1 MARRRTLAPALVTAL
16 LVVLGIVIGLPVN
29 VVSDYL
35 PDHVT
40 ANRPAWIAGLA
51 GAVVLIV
58 ALTLLLPTL
67 SERRA
72 RVPSFRVPP
81 RDPEWVNR
89 RELAMIM
96 AALRRGSAP
105 VGLTAGIVG
114 AGGFGKTSLA
124 AEICHRREARRRFKG
139 GIVWVTLGR
148 DRSGAEL
155 ASLINDVV
163 AHLDGE
169 RPEFGDP
176 EQAGHRLVEVLDGR
190 RPVLLVI
197 DDVWSAAQLAP
208 FLPAAAHAQLLVTT
222 RRPSIVRGT
231 TIEVDEMSPQAATRL
246 LTRDLPDVRA
256 DLVRDLLRATG
267 RWPLLLAVVNAR
279 LRKQRARGADVDRAA
294 EEALQRL
301 RANGPAA
308 FDLTVTDER
317 AQAVRATVDYSLD
330 LLTGEERARFAD
342 LGVLPEDTD
351 VPVDAVALL
360 WGCPKPEAE
369 RLCEKLHE
377 LALLALHWAAGSMA
391 VVTLHDVIR
400 GYLRSAAGSTALVMA
415 GRRLI
420 TRARALAPG
429 GWWNLPPGEPYLWDN
444 LAFHLKEAGLRDE
457 VNDLVSD
464 VRWLVPRTARSGPA
478 AAVADL
484 AHASSPP
491 ARQIAGMLSGFGHL
505 LTSSSD
511 LLTRLSAV
519 PGRQAPVASYAEQA
533 GVSFL
538 PARRP
543 LPEGDSAN
551 LRRLLPGHPKG
562 VAALAIAPDGSW
574 LASGESSGP
583 KSNANYSD
591 AVGVVRLWNSDGD
604 LQAVLDG
611 HPGGVSALAIAPDS
625 TFLVTGD
632 GNGFDVISMEHG
644 VGAARLWT
652 PEGDRIASLD
662 GHHDM
667 VTAIA
672 IAPDSG
678 WLATGDH
685 SPTVRIWS
693 RRGRLL
699 ATYDGATFGWI
710 SALAISPDGTWLA
723 AGSGSRVT
731 ILDPGGIPIA
741 FLDHPSDGEVT
752 TLVISPDGSWLAMG
766 DDRGA
771 VRVLDSRFTALSG
784 AFAFDSRCRCLAI
797 SPDSSWLVAGSDAGQ
812 IHIQDRNGHVRNAI
826 DGHDAAVT
834 ALAIAPD
841 GTWLA
846 SGDATGEVRLW
857 QSDGSPRARL
867 SGHTGWLSGLAIASD
882 GTWLA
887 SASSGNSAARLWD
900 SAPDV
905 LVETPHETGPVTA
918 LAAAANGS
926 WFVVGDDRGRVRV
939 WDADGSRRAEVSVVP
954 TRVSAIA
961 VAPDG
966 AWFATAPSFEDVRL
980 WNAHGEPRA
989 RLSGSD
995 GTSALAIAP
1004 DGSWLVTGGGR
1015 GEVRLWGCGGEPRR
1029 TMTIPHV
1036 EEWILALAIAPDG
1049 TWFATAAGNRI
1060 QIWDADGTFRFDRYC
1075 SPLWRV
1081 SALTIPPD
1089 GTWLATGDGRQV
1101 VVWDRAGEQRS
1112 TFGGS
1117 PDGGPIKM
1125 AISPD
1130 GARLATGDVDG
1141 VVRVWDPDGHEQGR
1155 PSAHRGRVGAV
1166 AFSPDGAWL
1175 ATGGQDGI
1183 IKLWNGSDEVTF
1195 QTAERITSLAW
1206 LADASTLC
1214 AAGPQ
1219 GLYVLDRPHPAAA
1232 RATPPVIG

>member
-16 LVVLGIVIGLPVN
+16 LVVLGILIGLPVN

-35 PDHVT
+35 PDEVT

-81 RDPEWVNR
+81 RDPEWVDR
-89 RELAMIM
+89 PELAMIT

-139 GIVWVTLGR
+139 GIIWVTLGR
-148 DRSGAEL
+148 DRTGAEL

-176 EQAGHRLVEVLDGR
+176 EQAGHRLAEALDGR
-190 RPVLLVI
+190 KPVLLVI
-197 DDVWSAAQLAP
+197 DDVWNAAQLGP

-231 TIEVDEMSPQAATRL
+231 TIEVDEMSPQAATHL
-246 LTRDLPDVRA
+246 LTRDLPDMRA

-267 RWPLLLAVVNAR
+267 RWPLLLAIVNAR
-279 LRKQRARGADVDRAA
+279 LRKQRAGGAVVDTAA
-294 EEALQRL
+294 EEALRRL
-301 RANGPAA
+301 RANGPAT

-317 AQAVRATVDYSLD
+317 AQVVSATVGYSLD
-330 LLTGEERARFAD
+330 LLTGEEQARFAD

-360 WGCPKPEAE
+360 WGCPKAEAE
-369 RLCEKLHE
+369 RLCEKLYE
-377 LALLALHWAAGSMA
+377 LGLLTLHWAAGSMA

-429 GWWNLPPGEPYLWDN
+429 GWWNLPPDEPYLWDN
-444 LAFHLKEAGLRDE
+444 LAFHFEEAGLHDE

-464 VRWLVPRTARSGPA
+464 VRWLVPRTARSGTA
-478 AAVADL
+478 AAAADL
-484 AHASSPP
+484 AHASSPT
-491 ARQIAGMLSGFGHL
+491 ARRIAGMLSAFGHL
-505 LTSSSD
+505 LTSSAD
-511 LLTRLSAV
+511 LLTRLSAI
-519 PGRQAPVASYAEQA
+519 PGRQSPVASYAEQA
-533 GVSFL
+533 EVPFL
-538 PARRP
+538 PARWP

-574 LASGESSGP
+574 LATGESSGP

-591 AVGVVRLWNSDGD
+591 AVGIVRLWNSDGD
-604 LQAVLDG
+604 LQATLDG

-632 GNGFDVISMEHG
+632 GNGFDAISMEHT
-644 VGAARLWT
+644 VGTARLWT
-652 PEGDRIASLD
+652 PEGDRIAFLD

-672 IAPDSG
+672 IAPDSS

-685 SPTVRIWS
+685 SATVRIWN

-699 ATYDGATFGWI
+699 ATYHSDIRVSWI
-710 SALAISPDGTWLA
+710 SALAIAPDGTWLA
-723 AGSGSRVT
+723 AGYGSRVT
-731 ILDPGGIPIA
+731 ILHPGGIPIA
-741 FLDHPSDGEVT
+741 LLHPGDGQVT
-752 TLVISPDGSWLAMG
+752 TLVISPDGSWLAVG

-771 VRVLDSRFTALSG
+771 VHVLDSHFTALPSAFTLPSG
-784 AFAFDSRCRCLAI
+784 CRCLAI
-797 SPDSSWLVAGSDAGQ
+797 SPDSSWLAAGSDAGE
-812 IHIQDRNGHVRNAI
+812 IHIQDRDGHVRGVI

-834 ALAIAPD
+834 TLAIAPD

-846 SGDATGEVRLW
+846 GGDAAGKVRLW
-857 QSDGSPRARL
+857 QSDGSPRATL
-867 SGHTGWLSGLAIASD
+867 SGHTGWMSGLAIASD

-887 SASSGNSAARLWD
+887 SASSGNNAARLWD

-905 LVETPHETGPVTA
+905 LVETPRETGPVTA
-918 LAAAANGS
+918 LAAAANGP
-926 WFVVGDDRGRVRV
+926 WFVVGDDRGRARV
-939 WDADGSRRAEVSVVP
+939 WDADGNRRAEVSALP
-954 TRVSAIA
+954 TQVSALA

-966 AWFATAPSFEDVRL
+966 AWFATAAIYEDVRL

-995 GTSALAIAP
+995 GSSALAIAP
-1004 DGSWLVTGGGR
+1004 DGSWLATGGGR
-1015 GEVRLWGCGGEPRR
+1015 GEVRLWSRGGDLRR
-1029 TMTIPHV
+1029 TLTIRHA
-1036 EEWILALAIAPDG
+1036 EQRIRALAIAPDG
-1049 TWFATAAGNRI
+1049 TWFATADGHSI
-1060 QIWDADGTFRFDRYC
+1060 QTWDADGTFRFDLRY
-1075 SPLWRV
+1075 SPILRV
-1081 SALTIPPD
+1081 NALIISPD
-1089 GTWLATGDGRQV
+1089 GTWLAAGGGRQV
-1101 VVWDRAGEQRS
+1101 SVWDCAGEQRS
-1112 TFGGS
+1112 SFGGG
-1117 PDGGPIKM
+1117 PHGEPIKL
-1125 AISPD
+1125 AVSPD
-1130 GARLATGDVDG
+1130 GARLATGDSYG
-1141 VVRVWDPDGHEQGR
+1141 VVRIWDPDGHEHSC
-1155 PSAHRGRVGAV
+1155 PTAHRGRVGAV
-1166 AFSPDGAWL
+1166 AFSPDSAWL

-1219 GLYVLDRPHPAAA
+1219 GLYVLGRPQPTAAG
-1232 RATPPVIG
+1232 ATPPVIG

>member
-1 MARRRTLAPALVTAL
+1 MTAL
-16 LVVLGIVIGLPVN
+16 LVVLGIVIGLPIN

-35 PDHVT
+35 PDNVT
-40 ANRPAWIAGLA
+40 ANRPAWIASLA

-58 ALTLLLPTL
+58 ALTLLLPRL

-81 RDPEWVNR
+81 RNPEWVDR
-89 RELAMIM
+89 PELAMIT

-124 AEICHRREARRRFKG
+124 AEICHRREVRRRFKG
-139 GIVWVTLGR
+139 GIIWVTLGR
-148 DRSGAEL
+148 DRTGAEL

-163 AHLDGE
+163 AHLDEE

-176 EQAGHRLVEVLDGR
+176 EQAGHRLAEVLDGR
-190 RPVLLVI
+190 KPVLLVI
-197 DDVWSAAQLAP
+197 DDAWNAAQLGP
-208 FLPAAAHAQLLVTT
+208 FLLAAAHAQLLVTT
-222 RRPSIVRGT
+222 RRPSIVRGA
-231 TIEVDEMSPQAATRL
+231 TIEVDEMSPQAATHL
-246 LTRDLPDVRA
+246 LTRDLPDMRA
-256 DLVRDLLRATG
+256 DLVRDLLRVTG
-267 RWPLLLAVVNAR
+267 RWPLLLAIVNAR
-279 LRKQRARGADVDRAA
+279 LRKQRACGADVDTAA

-301 RANGPAA
+301 RANGPAT

-317 AQAVRATVDYSLD
+317 AQAVSATVDYSQD
-330 LLTGEERARFAD
+330 LLTGEERTRFVD

-377 LALLALHWAAGSMA
+377 LALLTLHWAADSMA
-391 VVTLHDVIR
+391 VVALHDVIR
-400 GYLRSAAGSTALVMA
+400 SHLRSAAGPTALIMA

-429 GWWNLPPGEPYLWDN
+429 GWWNLPPGESYLWDN
-444 LAFHLKEAGLRDE
+444 LAFHLKETGLHDE

-464 VRWLVPRTARSGPA
+464 VRWLVPRTARSGSA
-478 AAVADL
+478 AAAADL

-491 ARQIAGMLSGFGHL
+491 ARRIAGMLSGFGPL

-511 LLTRLSAV
+511 LLTRLSAI
-519 PGRQAPVASYAEQA
+519 PGRQAPVAWYAEQA

-538 PARRP
+538 PARWP

-562 VAALAIAPDGSW
+562 VVALAIAPDGSW
-574 LASGESSGP
+574 LATGESSGP

-604 LQAVLDG
+604 LQATLDG

-632 GNGFDVISMEHG
+632 GNGFDAISMEHT

-672 IAPDSG
+672 IAPDSS

-685 SPTVRIWS
+685 SATVRIWN
-693 RRGRLL
+693 RQGRLL
-699 ATYDGATFGWI
+699 ATYDSNTAIGWI

-723 AGSGSRVT
+723 SVSSGSGSRVT
-731 ILDPGGIPIA
+731 ILYPGGIPIA
-741 FLDHPSDGEVT
+741 LLDPSDGEVT

-766 DDRGA
+766 DDRG
-771 VRVLDSRFTALSG
+771 VVHVLDPHFTALPS
-784 AFAFDSRCRCLAI
+784 AFAFTSGCRCLAI
-797 SPDSSWLVAGSDAGQ
+797 SPDSSWLAAGSDAGQ
-812 IHIQDRNGHVRNAI
+812 IHIQDRDGHVRSVI

-841 GTWLA
+841 GAWLA
-846 SGDATGEVRLW
+846 SGDATGKVRLW

-867 SGHTGWLSGLAIASD
+867 SGHTGWMSGLAIASD

-887 SASSGNSAARLWD
+887 SASSGNNAARLWD
-900 SAPDV
+900 STPDV
-905 LVETPHETGPVTA
+905 LVETPREAGPVTA
-918 LAAAANGS
+918 LAAAANGP
-926 WFVVGDDRGRVRV
+926 WFVVGDDRGRVCV
-939 WDADGSRRAEVSVVP
+939 WDVDGNRRAEVSALP
-954 TRVSAIA
+954 TQVSALA

-966 AWFATAPSFEDVRL
+966 AWFATAAIYEDVRL
-980 WNAHGEPRA
+980 WNAQGEPRA
-989 RLSGSD
+989 RLSGAD
-995 GTSALAIAP
+995 GSSALAIAP
-1004 DGSWLVTGGGR
+1004 DGSWLATGGGR
-1015 GEVRLWGCGGEPRR
+1015 GEVRLWSCRGDLLRKLTLRDGEER
-1029 TMTIPHV
+1029 
-1036 EEWILALAIAPDG
+1036 ILALAIAPDG

-1060 QIWDADGTFRFDRYC
+1060 QTWDADGTFRFALHC

-1081 SALTIPPD
+1081 STLIISPD
-1089 GTWLATGDGRQV
+1089 GTWLAAGDGRRV
-1101 VVWDRAGEQRS
+1101 LVWDCAGEQRS
-1112 TFGGS
+1112 SFGGR
-1117 PDGGPIKM
+1117 PHREPIKI
-1125 AISPD
+1125 AVSPD
-1130 GARLATGDVDG
+1130 GARLATGDPDG
-1141 VVRVWDPDGHEQGR
+1141 IVRIWDPDGHEQAC
-1155 PSAHRGRVGAV
+1155 PTAHRGRVGAV
-1166 AFSPDGAWL
+1166 AFSPDGDWL
-1175 ATGGQDGI
+1175 ATGGQDGT

-1214 AAGPQ
+1214 GGGPQ
-1219 GLYVLDRPHPAAA
+1219 GLYVLGRPHPTAA
-1232 RATPPVIG
+1232 RATPPSID

>member
-16 LVVLGIVIGLPVN
+16 LVVLGIMIGLPVN

-35 PDHVT
+35 PDDVT

-51 GAVVLIV
+51 GAAVLIV
-58 ALTLLLPTL
+58 ALTLLLPAL

-81 RDPEWVNR
+81 RDPGWVDR
-89 RELAMIM
+89 PELAIIT

-124 AEICHRREARRRFKG
+124 TEICHRREARRRFKG
-139 GIVWVTLGR
+139 GIIWVTLGR
-148 DRSGAEL
+148 DRTGAEL

-176 EQAGHRLVEVLDGR
+176 EQAGHRLAEALDGR
-190 RPVLLVI
+190 KPVLLVI
-197 DDVWSAAQLAP
+197 DDVWNAAQLGP
-208 FLPAAAHAQLLVTT
+208 FLPASAHARLLVTT

-231 TIEVDEMSPQAATRL
+231 TIEVDEMSPQAATHL
-246 LTRDLPDVRA
+246 LTRDLPDMRA

-267 RWPLLLAVVNAR
+267 RWPLLLAIVNAR
-279 LRKQRARGADVDRAA
+279 LRKQRAGGAVVDTAA
-294 EEALQRL
+294 EEALRRL
-301 RANGPAA
+301 RANGPAT

-317 AQAVRATVDYSLD
+317 AQAVSATVGYSLD
-330 LLTGEERARFAD
+330 LLTDEERARFAD

-369 RLCEKLHE
+369 RLCEKLQE
-377 LALLALHWAAGSMA
+377 LALLTLHWADGSMA

-415 GRRLI
+415 GRRLV

-429 GWWNLPPGEPYLWDN
+429 GWWNLPPSEPYLWDN

-457 VNDLVSD
+457 VNHLVCD

-491 ARQIAGMLSGFGHL
+491 ARQIASMLSSFGHL

-511 LLTRLSAV
+511 LLTRLSAI
-519 PGRQAPVASYAEQA
+519 PGRQAQVASFAEQA
-533 GVSFL
+533 GISFL

-543 LPEGDSAN
+543 LPEHDSAN

-574 LASGESSGP
+574 LATGESSGP
-583 KSNANYSD
+583 KSNGNYSY

-632 GNGFDVISMEHG
+632 GNGFDAISWEHT
-644 VGAARLWT
+644 VGTARLWT

-672 IAPDSG
+672 IAPDGS

-685 SPTVRIWS
+685 SATVRIWN
-693 RRGRLL
+693 RQGRLL
-699 ATYDGATFGWI
+699 ATCHENTFFGRI
-710 SALAISPDGTWLA
+710 SGLAISPDGTWLA
-723 AGSGSRVT
+723 ACAGPVVL
-731 ILDPGGIPIA
+731 IMDPGGIQTAHFYPG
-741 FLDHPSDGEVT
+741 SSKVT
-752 TLVISPDGSWLAMG
+752 ALAISPDGSWVAMG
-766 DDRGA
+766 DDLGA
-771 VRVLDSRFTALSG
+771 VCLLDRHFTAMPSALSFSSG
-784 AFAFDSRCRCLAI
+784 CSCLAI
-797 SPDSSWLVAGSDAGQ
+797 SPDSSWLAAGSDAGQ
-812 IHIQDRNGHVRNAI
+812 IHIQDRDGHVRSVI
-826 DGHDAAVT
+826 DGHTAAVT

-846 SGDATGEVRLW
+846 SGDASGEVRLW

-867 SGHTGWLSGLAIASD
+867 SGHTGRMSGLAIASD

-905 LVETPHETGPVTA
+905 LVETPRETGPVTA
-918 LAAAANGS
+918 LAAAANGP
-926 WFVVGDDRGRVRV
+926 WFVVGDDRGRARV
-939 WDADGSRRAEVSVVP
+939 WDADGNRRVEVNALP
-954 TRVSAIA
+954 TQVSALA

-966 AWFATAPSFEDVRL
+966 AWFATAAIYEDVRL

-995 GTSALAIAP
+995 GSSALAIAP
-1004 DGSWLVTGGGR
+1004 DGSWLATGGGR
-1015 GEVRLWGCGGEPRR
+1015 GEVRLWSCGGDLRR
-1029 TMTIPHV
+1029 KLTIRHA
-1036 EEWILALAIAPDG
+1036 EQRIHALAIAPDG
-1049 TWFATAAGNRI
+1049 TWFATADGHRI
-1060 QIWDADGTFRFDRYC
+1060 QTWDADGTFRFDLRY
-1075 SPLWRV
+1075 SPILQV
-1081 SALTIPPD
+1081 NALIISPD
-1089 GTWLATGDGRQV
+1089 GTWLAAGGGRRV
-1101 VVWDRAGEQRS
+1101 SVWDCAGEQRS
-1112 TFGGS
+1112 SFGGS
-1117 PDGGPIKM
+1117 PHWEPIKL
-1125 AISPD
+1125 AVSPD

-1155 PSAHRGRVGAV
+1155 PTEHRGRVGAV

-1175 ATGGQDGI
+1175 ATGGQDGT

-1195 QTAERITSLAW
+1195 QTAERITGLAW
-1206 LADASTLC
+1206 LADANTLC

-1219 GLYVLDRPHPAAA
+1219 GLYVLGRPHLTAA
-1232 RATPPVIG
+1232 RATPTAIG

>member
-1 MARRRTLAPALVTAL
+1 MARRRTLAPAVVTAL

-35 PDHVT
+35 PDNVT

-51 GAVVLIV
+51 GAAVLIV

-67 SERRA
+67 SEHRA

-81 RDPEWVNR
+81 RDPEWVDR
-89 RELAMIM
+89 PELATIT

-124 AEICHRREARRRFKG
+124 AEICHRRETRRRFKG
-139 GIVWVTLGR
+139 GIIWVTLGR
-148 DRSGAEL
+148 DRTGAEL
-155 ASLINDVV
+155 ASLLNDVV

-176 EQAGHRLVEVLDGR
+176 EQAGHRLAEVLDGR
-190 RPVLLVI
+190 KPVLLVI
-197 DDVWSAAQLAP
+197 DDVWNAAQLGP
-208 FLPAAAHAQLLVTT
+208 FLLAAAHAQLLVTT
-222 RRPSIVRGT
+222 RRPSIVRGI
-231 TIEVDEMSPQAATRL
+231 TIEVDEMSPQAATHL
-246 LTRDLPDVRA
+246 LTRDLPDMRA

-267 RWPLLLAVVNAR
+267 RWPLLLAIVNAR
-279 LRKQRARGADVDRAA
+279 LRKQRAGGADVDTAA

-301 RANGPAA
+301 RANGPAT

-317 AQAVRATVDYSLD
+317 AQAVSATVDYSLD
-330 LLTGEERARFAD
+330 LLTGEEQARFAD

-351 VPVDAVALL
+351 VPVDVVALL
-360 WGCPKPEAE
+360 WGCPKAEAE

-377 LALLALHWAAGSMA
+377 LALLTLHWAAGSMA

-400 GYLRSAAGSTALVMA
+400 SHLRSAAGSTALVMA
-415 GRRLI
+415 NRRLI

-444 LAFHLKEAGLRDE
+444 LAFHLKEAGLHDE
-457 VNDLVSD
+457 VDDLVCD
-464 VRWLVPRTARSGPA
+464 VRWLVPRTARSGTA
-478 AAVADL
+478 AAAADL
-484 AHASSPP
+484 AHASSPT

-505 LTSSSD
+505 LTSTAD
-511 LLTRLSAV
+511 LLTRLSAI

-574 LASGESSGP
+574 LATGESSGP

-632 GNGFDVISMEHG
+632 GNGFDAISMEHG

-672 IAPDSG
+672 IAPDSS

-685 SPTVRIWS
+685 SATVRIWN
-693 RRGRLL
+693 RQGRLL
-699 ATYDGATFGWI
+699 ATSHENTFFGWI
-710 SALAISPDGTWLA
+710 SRLAISPDGTWLA
-723 AGSGSRVT
+723 ACAGPAVLIMDPSGIQTALFYPGSSKVT
-731 ILDPGGIPIA
+731 ALA
-741 FLDHPSDGEVT
+741 
-752 TLVISPDGSWLAMG
+752 ISPDGSWVATG
-766 DDRGA
+766 DDLGA
-771 VRVLDSRFTALSG
+771 VRVLDRHFTALPGALSFSSG
-784 AFAFDSRCRCLAI
+784 CSCLAI

-812 IHIQDRNGHVRNAI
+812 IHIQDRDGHVRNVI

-841 GTWLA
+841 GAWLA
-846 SGDATGEVRLW
+846 SGDATGKVRLW

-867 SGHTGWLSGLAIASD
+867 SGHTGWMRGLAIAPD

-887 SASSGNSAARLWD
+887 SASSGNNAARLWD

-905 LVETPHETGPVTA
+905 LVETPDETGPVTA
-918 LAAAANGS
+918 LAAAADGS
-926 WFVVGDDRGRVRV
+926 WFVVGEDRGRVRV
-939 WDADGSRRAEVSVVP
+939 WDADGNRRAEVSTLP
-954 TRVSAIA
+954 AHVSALA

-966 AWFATAPSFEDVRL
+966 AWFAAAAGYEDVRL
-980 WNAHGEPRA
+980 WSAHGEPRA
-989 RLSGSD
+989 RLSGAD
-995 GTSALAIAP
+995 GSSVLAIAP
-1004 DGSWLVTGGGR
+1004 DGSWLATGGGR

-1036 EEWILALAIAPDG
+1036 DERVLALAIAPDG

-1060 QIWDADGTFRFDRYC
+1060 QIWDADGTFRFDRRC
-1075 SPLWRV
+1075 FPLWRV
-1081 SALTIPPD
+1081 SALIIPPD
-1089 GTWLATGDGRQV
+1089 GTWLAAGDGRQV

-1112 TFGGS
+1112 SFGGS
-1117 PDGGPIKM
+1117 PDGGPIKI
-1125 AISPD
+1125 AVSPD
-1130 GARLATGDVDG
+1130 GTRLATGDPDG
-1141 VVRVWDPDGHEQGR
+1141 VVRVWDPDGHEHGR
-1155 PSAHRGRVGAV
+1155 PAAHRGRVGAV

-1175 ATGGQDGI
+1175 ATGGHDGT
-1183 IKLWNGSDEVTF
+1183 IKLWNGSDEITF

-1219 GLYVLDRPHPAAA
+1219 GLYVLGRPHPTAAPA
-1232 RATPPVIG
+1232 IG